1 MHAIIETGGKQY
13 KVTEGDT
20 LFIEKLA
27 SEAGENV
34 TFDKVLAVI
43 DGDKIT
49 VGTPVVEGAKVDASV
64 VKNGKGKK
72 VIVFKYKPKKGYRR
86 KQGHRQPY
94 TKVTIGKM
102 TTVTFHMEGERIVGF
117 TVQGHSGYADEGSDI
132 ICAAVTSAVRLTEC
146 AVNDVLGLGAS
157 VKVRESDASIT
168 MKIPGGLSEANET
181 TCQTLL
187 AALMVHFA
195 SLHEEYPDH
204 ISVMEEE

>member
-1 MHAIIETGGKQY
+1 
-13 KVTEGDT
+13 
-20 LFIEKLA
+20 
-27 SEAGENV
+27 
-34 TFDKVLAVI
+34 
-43 DGDKIT
+43 
-49 VGTPVVEGAKVDASV
+49 
-64 VKNGKGKK
+64 
-72 VIVFKYKPKKGYRR
+72 
-86 KQGHRQPY
+86 
-94 TKVTIGKM
+94 M

-146 AVNDVLGLGAS
+146 AVN
-157 VKVRESDASIT
+157 ASIT